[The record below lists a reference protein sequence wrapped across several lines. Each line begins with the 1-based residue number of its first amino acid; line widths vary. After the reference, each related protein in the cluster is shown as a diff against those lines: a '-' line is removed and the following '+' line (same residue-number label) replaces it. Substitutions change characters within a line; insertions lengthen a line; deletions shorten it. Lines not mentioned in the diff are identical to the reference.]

1 MTVMHSKPIRA
12 AIYCRYSNDLQS
24 AASIE
29 DQVRLCRR
37 FCHDNGWTVSE
48 VFADE
53 AMSGASDLRPDF
65 QRLQRMAMR
74 GDIDII
80 VAEALDR
87 LSRDL
92 EHIASLHKRMT
103 YLGVKIVTKS
113 EGEINELHIGLGGT
127 MSALFLKQLAQKT
140 HRGLEGRIKKGKSAG
155 GLSFGYL
162 LDRKPLP
169 DGTWTTGD
177 RKIDGREA
185 TVIRRIFSDYDSGK
199 SARTIAIALNAEGI
213 APPRGGADGG
223 GGSWSFSTIS
233 GNWKRGTGILN
244 NELYLGR
251 LVWNRQRFIK
261 DPATGKRQARPNPP
275 EEWVIEEIPALRI
288 IDDAL
293 WARVKQR
300 QGGIRTEI
308 LTARDASPDAPKSE
322 MGRRPKHLLSG
333 LLKCGCCGSGYI
345 MISDSRYGCAAAR
358 NSGTCANRKT
368 IARNAVEDRVLSG
381 LKRHL
386 MAPDLVA
393 EFMAEFQRSTQK
405 ERLES
410 LAARGDVERQLGKVR
425 KDIENIF
432 TAITDGMYHAS
443 MKGRMDTLEEEKA
456 ALEAKLRHIPEP
468 DPVGLHPGLF
478 DIYARKISDLVE
490 ALNKD
495 TSRSEAADLLR
506 GLIERVV
513 LRPDAD
519 AANGHVIELFG
530 ELGAI
535 LSLCGSGLPKN
546 AKSHAQGVARQVT
559 MVAVTRFQKY
569 LPLSRADCI
578 AVAPL
583 VA

>member
-1 MTVMHSKPIRA
+1 MTVMTNKPIRA
-12 AIYCRYSNDLQS
+12 AIYCRYSNELQS
-24 AASIE
+24 AASIQ

-37 FCHDNGWTVSE
+37 FCHENGWTVLE

-65 QRLQRMAMR
+65 QRLQQMAMR

-80 VAEALDR
+80 VAEAMDR

-140 HRGLEGRIKKGKSAG
+140 HRGLEGRVKKGKSAG
-155 GLSFGYL
+155 GLSYGYR

-177 RKIDGREA
+177 RTIDEGETA
-185 TVIRRIFSDYDSGK
+185 VIRRIFTDYDSGK
-199 SARTIAIALNAEGI
+199 SPRSIAIALNAEGI
-213 APPRGGADGG
+213 SSPRGGADEG

-288 IDDAL
+288 VDDAL
-293 WARVKQR
+293 WHRVKQR
-300 QGGIRTEI
+300 QGAIRDDI
-308 LTARDASPDAPKSE
+308 LTSRDASTDAPKAE
-322 MGRRPKHLLSG
+322 LGRRPRHLLSG

-345 MISDSRYGCAAAR
+345 MISDTRYGCAAAR
-358 NSGTCANRKT
+358 NSGTCNNRKT
-368 IARNAVEDRVLSG
+368 ITRSAVEDRVLSG
-381 LKRHL
+381 LKHHL
-386 MAPDLVA
+386 MAPELVA
-393 EFMAEFQRSTQK
+393 EFMAEFQRATQK
-405 ERLES
+405 ERLEAQ
-410 LAARGDVERQLGKVR
+410 AARGEVERRLGKVR
-425 KDIENIF
+425 KDIESII

-443 MKGRMDTLEEEKA
+443 MKGRMDVLEEEKA

-468 DPVGLHPGLF
+468 EPVEVHPGLF
-478 DIYARKISDLVE
+478 DIYAKKVSGLAE
-490 ALNKD
+490 ALNED
-495 TSRSEAADLLR
+495 TARAEAADLLR
-506 GLIERVV
+506 GLIDKVV
-513 LRPDAD
+513 LHPDPD

-535 LSLCGSGLPKN
+535 LSLCNNSLAKN
-546 AKSHAQGVARQVT
+546 AKSHAQGVAGQVT
-559 MVAVTRFQKY
+559 MVAGTGFEPVTFR
-569 LPLSRADCI
+569 L
-578 AVAPL
+578 
-583 VA
+583 